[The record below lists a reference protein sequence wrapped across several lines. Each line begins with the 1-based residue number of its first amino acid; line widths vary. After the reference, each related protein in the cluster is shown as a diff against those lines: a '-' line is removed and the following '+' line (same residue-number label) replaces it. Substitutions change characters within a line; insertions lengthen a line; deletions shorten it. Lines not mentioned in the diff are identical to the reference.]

1 MQNYLG
7 SSRVPE
13 ERLNAGKS
21 YKILKISNRQ
31 CSEAEVR

>member
-21 YKILKISNRQ
+21 YKILKFPTGDVQ
-31 CSEAEVR
+31 KQK